1 MAMPTR
7 HFSFQFPASL
17 NYLTALRHA
26 VQAFCTD
33 VLAPE
38 TFEEQ
43 VYQVQL
49 AVSEL
54 TTNIIVH
61 ANKRNAE
68 ATVIAE
74 GTGEDS
80 TVTLDF
86 YDWGAAYEM
95 KTPALPD
102 PDALAEGGYGS
113 FIIQQCVDTV
123 SYERDADG
131 RNHWRLEKSFG
142 DTGGT

>member
-1 MAMPTR
+1 MPTR
-7 HFSFQFPASL
+7 QFSFRFPASL
-17 NYLTALRHA
+17 GYLTALRHA

-33 VLAPE
+33 VPASQTP
-38 TFEEQ
+38 EEQ
-43 VYQVQL
+43 VYQMQL

-61 ANKRNAE
+61 ANKRNPDAVV
-68 ATVIAE
+68 AVE
-74 GTGEDS
+74 GTGVDGV
-80 TVTLDF
+80 VTLDF
-86 YDWGAAYEM
+86 YDWGVPYEM
-95 KTPALPD
+95 KAPALPD
-102 PDALAEGGYGS
+102 PENLAEGGYGS

-131 RNHWRLEKSFG
+131 RNHWRLEKAFG

>member
-1 MAMPTR
+1 MASR
-7 HFSFQFPASL
+7 QFLFRFPASL
-17 NYLTALRHA
+17 HYLTALRHA
-26 VQAFCTD
+26 VQGFCAD

-61 ANKRNAE
+61 ANQGNAAAVVE
-68 ATVIAE
+68 VAGQGGDGA
-74 GTGEDS
+74 
-80 TVTLDF
+80 VTLDF
-86 YDWGAAYEM
+86 YDWGLPYEM
-95 KTPALPD
+95 KTPTLPE
-102 PDALAEGGYGS
+102 PDSLAEGGYGS

-123 SYERDADG
+123 AYERGADG

-142 DTGGT
+142 NQGGS